1 MNAIP
6 HSVVTTPAGEELVL
20 VPRADFEAM
29 QDRLDVLSHAE
40 TMAAIGRGEQ
50 ELLNADEVRAALTS
64 ATPLA
69 FWRGK
74 RGYRQKEFAGLVGIS
89 PSYMSELEAGKRK
102 GDPALFRRLA
112 ARLNVRMEDL
122 VPDEG

>member
-6 HSVVTTPAGEELVL
+6 HLVVTTPAGEELVL

-29 QDRLDVLSHAE
+29 QDRLDVLSHVE

-50 ELLNADEVRAALTS
+50 ELLSAEEVRAALMA

-74 RGYRQKEFAGLVGIS
+74 RELTQKALASSVGIS
-89 PSYMSELEAGKRK
+89 QSYMAELESGKRK

-112 ARLNVRMEDL
+112 KRLTVRMEDL